1 MWIESGWGWRGDEYV
16 DTYHFYLGER
26 LVESITVGRELVKK
40 FVEHGTQT
48 MGFIWNLFKLAQG
61 EKKVLKVQ
69 ERNSKEAACFEIRYI
84 PTEKEKWRAG
94 LTIRDLENAVIEG
107 QRKFV

>member
-1 MWIESGWGWRGDEYV
+1 MESEWGWRGDEYV

-26 LVESITVGRELVKK
+26 LVESITVSRELVTR
-40 FVEHGTQT
+40 FVEHGTQA
-48 MGFIWNLFKLAQG
+48 MGFVWDLFKLAQG

-69 ERNSKEAACFEIRYI
+69 EQNSKKPATFEIHYVTTPDETR
-84 PTEKEKWRAG
+84 RAF
-94 LTIRDLENAVIEG
+94 LTMRDLEKAIAEG